1 MTLSETIQFWIEQF
15 TRFVSPQWV
24 ATEWVLCGLV
34 ALSIALSISFPGLRW
49 WKWLSGA
56 GRAVNGLAERRG
68 AAIVVCGVLPVAL
81 RLALLGVWPVPEP
94 SIHDEF
100 SHLLLADTL
109 AHGRLSNP
117 THPLWQHFE
126 SIHII
131 QQPTYSSMYPP
142 AQGMFLALGE
152 VLFHEPW
159 AGVVLSVGLM
169 FAAMCWMMQQW
180 MPIGWAFYG
189 TLIAIARIGIFG
201 PWINSYLGGPV
212 SALGGALLIGALP
225 SLREAGPPL
234 REPGARAI
242 HSVLFGL
249 GLVILMNSRPFEGA
263 FLGLAALIYILPAVA
278 RRIRAGGWLAS
289 RPIWAPAL
297 ILVACGFVFSGFYS
311 WRVTGSPLRMPY
323 VVNRDTYGW
332 PENLAFLPERSLS
345 FRHDVLKNM
354 YAVEVQRRE
363 IFKKWDSFVNDI
375 DGRVF
380 ANWSFFI
387 GPLLTLPL
395 LAAMGNFRQARTRPL
410 LLFIG
415 MSWRASGLPCRA
427 MGCCRKPL

>member
-1 MTLSETIQFWIEQF
+1 MTFPETIHFWIEQL

-34 ALSIALSISFPGLRW
+34 ALAIALAIVFPRLSG
-49 WKWLSGA
+49 WKWLSGLA
-56 GRAVNGLAERRG
+56 RAVNRLAERRG

-81 RLALLGVWPVPEP
+81 RLALLGVFPVPEP

-109 AHGRLSNP
+109 AHGRLGNP

-169 FAAMCWMMQQW
+169 FGAMCWMMQQW
-180 MPIGWAFYG
+180 MPPGWAFYG
-189 TLIAIARIGIFG
+189 TLIAIARFGILG
-201 PWINSYLGGPV
+201 PWMNSYLGGPV

-225 SLREAGPPL
+225 ALREAG
-234 REPGARAI
+234 ARAL
-242 HSVLFGL
+242 HSILFGL

-263 FLGLAALIYILPAVA
+263 FLGLAALIYILPAVLRHIREGGCGQPA
-278 RRIRAGGWLAS
+278 RPG
-289 RPIWAPAL
+289 
-297 ILVACGFVFSGFYS
+297 
-311 WRVTGSPLRMPY
+311 
-323 VVNRDTYGW
+323 
-332 PENLAFLPERSLS
+332 
-345 FRHDVLKNM
+345 
-354 YAVEVQRRE
+354 
-363 IFKKWDSFVNDI
+363 
-375 DGRVF
+375 
-380 ANWSFFI
+380 
-387 GPLLTLPL
+387 LPL
-395 LAAMGNFRQARTRPL
+395 WFC
-410 LLFIG
+410 
-415 MSWRASGLPCRA
+415 WRADLHLPDLFGELREALCA
-427 MGCCRKPL
+427 CPMW